1 MYYWVVKVVSQAGF
15 EPATFPLGGGR
26 AIQLCHWDMCAL
38 YKKTN
43 KNKQLMGLS
52 CLDGGLM
59 TNVVNAPFF
68 RR

>member
-1 MYYWVVKVVSQAGF
+1 
-15 EPATFPLGGGR
+15 
-26 AIQLCHWDMCAL
+26 MCAL